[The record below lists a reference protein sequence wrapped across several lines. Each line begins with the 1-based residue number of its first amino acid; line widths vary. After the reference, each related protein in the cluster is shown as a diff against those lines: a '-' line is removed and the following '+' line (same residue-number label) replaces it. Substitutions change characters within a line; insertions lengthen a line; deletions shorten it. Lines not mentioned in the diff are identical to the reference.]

1 MNKKVESALAPKAIG
16 PYSQAIVSGNLLFV
30 SGQLPIDSE
39 SGAVVEGCVK
49 CQTRKALQNAGA
61 ILKEAGFDFKDVV
74 KTTVY
79 LSDIAD
85 FGAMNEVYAEFF
97 GEPYPAR
104 AAFEVGA
111 LPKKEAKVEID
122 LIAAK

>member
-1 MNKKVESALAPKAIG
+1 MNKKIESVAAPKAIG

-30 SGQLPIDSE
+30 SGQLPIDHNT
-39 SGAVVEGCVK
+39 GAVVEGCVK
-49 CQTRKALQNAGA
+49 CQTHKVLENVRA
-61 ILKEAGFDFKDVV
+61 ILLEAGYDFKDVV

-85 FGAMNEVYAEFF
+85 FAAMNEVYAQYFA
-97 GEPYPAR
+97 EPYPAR
-104 AAFEVGA
+104 AAFEVA
-111 LPKKEAKVEID
+111 SLPKKEAKVEIE